1 MSSSG
6 LVRWGAIA
14 AIAAGVAWIAVSFLG
29 FVVENPAL
37 SPEVNFLY
45 VVAVLLML
53 GGLVGFHALQRRNYG
68 IIGQV
73 SFYTIIAATF
83 AQVLGWLAIFT
94 GASAALV
101 WFVLPAS
108 ILAVLVGFVLYGVA
122 TLQAR
127 VLPRWCGIVLIIAV
141 PVLVALGG
149 MSGSPGISIGYV
161 WFGLV
166 WLLLGYLLWLQR
178 SMPAEQPSRMS

>member
-1 MSSSG
+1 MASSG
-6 LVRWGAIA
+6 IVRWGGVA
-14 AIAAGVAWIAVSFLG
+14 AMAAGVVWIVIGLLG
-29 FVVENPAL
+29 LVAENPGV
-37 SPEVNFLY
+37 SPLVNVLFM
-45 VVAVLLML
+45 VAVLLL
-53 GGLVGFHALQRRNYG
+53 LVGLVGFHAIQKRNYG
-68 IIGQV
+68 NIGRVGFYMIIVAIFG
-73 SFYTIIAATF
+73 
-83 AQVLGWLAIFT
+83 QVLGWLAIFA